1 MTYAI
6 IDGITVVNIA
16 DATRPIEPTW
26 IQVPTGMRVG
36 IGDTFNGELFFD
48 SEGNVRFTP
57 EQEQANKIITE
68 QAAKIQF
75 LQENNEMLT
84 DCILEMSSILYA

>member
-6 IDGITVVNIA
+6 IENTTVINIA
-16 DATRPIEPTW
+16 DASRPIESTW
-26 IQVPTGMRVG
+26 VQVPIGMRVG
-36 IGDTFNGELFFD
+36 IGDTYNGELFFD
-48 SEGNVRFTP
+48 PEGNVRFTP

-68 QAAKIQF
+68 QAAKIQS
-75 LQENNEMLT
+75 LQENNEILT